1 MLKKGCYAE
10 DPRGTVAMSL
20 AVQSLVRAKLIYYGG
35 RGASMVVS
43 HRGEMDLAVPVF
55 RSRKVLLGTTW
66 HASKWEV

>member
-1 MLKKGCYAE
+1 
-10 DPRGTVAMSL
+10 MSL